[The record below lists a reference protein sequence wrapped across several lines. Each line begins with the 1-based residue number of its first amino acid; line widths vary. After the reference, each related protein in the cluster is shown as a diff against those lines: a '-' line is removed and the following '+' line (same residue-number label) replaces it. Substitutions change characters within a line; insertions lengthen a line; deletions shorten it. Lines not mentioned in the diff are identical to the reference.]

1 MADEG
6 ADPRDR
12 RLLGLYLGRVTN
24 REDPD
29 GLGRV
34 KVEVP
39 GLLEPESTWAWPL
52 GSSGGGMAQRGHFE
66 PPAVEATV
74 GVLFL
79 QGEIDEPYYFTGPWG
94 APDGTPDIPQ
104 DAAVDGPDRQ
114 VAVTEDEEWR
124 IVRDSTSGGN
134 RFLIEH
140 KGSSLALHLD
150 GGADK
155 LYLVR
160 EGATEALVL
169 GTSYRSEEASL
180 LALVGAAIDAAGVSL
195 DTAGTDPTLVGL
207 ASTAAGALE
216 AAGASLRLAATAID
230 NSDLKTAAWGLSTQ
244 AFTE

>member
-1 MADEG
+1 MGDEG

-24 REDPD
+24 RQDPD

-52 GSSGGGMAQRGHFE
+52 GSPGGGTAQRGHFE

-74 GVLFL
+74 AVLFH
-79 QGEIDEPYYFTGPWG
+79 QGEVDEPYYLTGPWG
-94 APDGTPDIPQ
+94 APDGTSDVPQ
-104 DAAVDGPDRQ
+104 DAAVGSGSEAADRQ
-114 VAVTEDEEWR
+114 VAVTEDGAWR
-124 IVRDSTSGGN
+124 IVRDSTSAGD
-134 RFLIEH
+134 RYLLEH
-140 KGSSLALHLD
+140 KGSTLALHLD

-169 GTSYRSEEASL
+169 GTSYRAAEVGYQGGL
-180 LALVGAAIDAAGVSL
+180 YTALKVFS
-195 DTAGTDPTLVGL
+195 
-207 ASTAAGALE
+207 
-216 AAGASLRLAATAID
+216 
-230 NSDLKTAAWGLSTQ
+230 NSLKTATTLANVIAAGSTLDGALAALTDKDIKDTPSAYLSQ
-244 AFTE
+244 KGFTE